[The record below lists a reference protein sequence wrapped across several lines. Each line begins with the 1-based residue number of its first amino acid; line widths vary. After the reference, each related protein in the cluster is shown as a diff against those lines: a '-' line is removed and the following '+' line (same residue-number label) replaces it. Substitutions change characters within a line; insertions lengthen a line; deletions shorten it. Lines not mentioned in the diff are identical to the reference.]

1 MPLAS
6 LTAVVSM
13 GLEERVDQMALRAKL
28 AVMASTAIVD
38 PAAQLALWAVMQS
51 LASRTPRAT
60 EEPAA
65 CKATVLVAAVEAT
78 AVEYMAR
85 VVEASIEAL
94 PPHL

>member
-1 MPLAS
+1 
-6 LTAVVSM
+6 M

-28 AVMASTAIVD
+28 AVMASTAIV
-38 PAAQLALWAVMQS
+38 
-51 LASRTPRAT
+51 ASRTPRAT

>member
-28 AVMASTAIVD
+28 AVMASTAIV
-38 PAAQLALWAVMQS
+38 
-51 LASRTPRAT
+51 ASRTPRAT

-65 CKATVLVAAVEAT
+65 CKATVRVAAVEAT
-78 AVEYMAR
+78 AVGYMAR

-94 PPHL
+94 PPRL